1 MFRLSVIRHR
11 ARGTAD
17 LPDEPTRPSPFD
29 ADDSLP
35 EQPLKT
41 PPAASAADGIA
52 AARGTHGLPAPDSA
66 YRHQYCVHPRFGNSG
81 ALAVPLL
88 HRLLAAFP
96 SAPAVMHFPRRLA
109 RYRRYSARAAL
120 LGLSMTMLG
129 LHTGTLAL
137 SVSLIATL
145 LAVGNLVVW
154 RQTREQAMLW
164 WAAGSLTIAVATT
177 VSQLL
182 PAAVLFA
189 YLPIAL
195 TLCFYWIG
203 IQSFQ
208 RRALQKAR
216 IAIYAGACAVVF
228 LGFAASGPAND
239 YYRVSI
245 VAVLIASLSGAC
257 AYELLTRHRGVARD
271 ASRFVGMLFSINA
284 LIFVLFSL
292 YAPPA
297 DADIATLPDSL
308 RLATYAAVLTLV
320 IGWNFGFVMMVMQR
334 YLDVAIELS
343 THDDLTGVLN
353 RRAFSDRA
361 LQHLKL
367 AERGGA
373 TLSVLAMDLDHFK
386 RVNDAHGHQAGDAVL
401 REFVRVAQSCLRY
414 ADQLGRVGGEE
425 FVAILPATQAP
436 GALIVAERLR
446 QTLAETPIR
455 HGGKSINVSVSIGV
469 AQFDSRRHDLD
480 ALLEAADA
488 ALYGAKHR
496 GRNCVELAPCAS
508 DTFPS
513 VQLTWD
519 GQYNSGHAIIDSE
532 HASLF
537 RLVNQLIRN
546 TQEHPEARALCES
559 LTEMLFW
566 LSEHFRHE
574 EAIFVAAG
582 WSGAEEHMRL
592 HQALEARGQELL
604 KGIEDGSRAFGDL
617 FDFLIREVVGI
628 HLAQH
633 DAAYFPVVAGRA

>member
-1 MFRLSVIRHR
+1 
-11 ARGTAD
+11 
-17 LPDEPTRPSPFD
+17 
-29 ADDSLP
+29 
-35 EQPLKT
+35 
-41 PPAASAADGIA
+41 
-52 AARGTHGLPAPDSA
+52 
-66 YRHQYCVHPRFGNSG
+66 
-81 ALAVPLL
+81 
-88 HRLLAAFP
+88 
-96 SAPAVMHFPRRLA
+96 
-109 RYRRYSARAAL
+109 
-120 LGLSMTMLG
+120 MTMLG

-343 THDDLTGVLN
+343 THDDLTGVLTAAPSATAPCSTSSWPSAAAQRCRCWRWTSTTSSASTTPTATRPAMPCCAN
-353 RRAFSDRA
+353 SCASPSPACAMPTSSAASAARSSSPSCRRRRRRAR
-361 LQHLKL
+361 
-367 AERGGA
+367 
-373 TLSVLAMDLDHFK
+373 
-386 RVNDAHGHQAGDAVL
+386 
-401 REFVRVAQSCLRY
+401 
-414 ADQLGRVGGEE
+414 
-425 FVAILPATQAP
+425 
-436 GALIVAERLR
+436 
-446 QTLAETPIR
+446 
-455 HGGKSINVSVSIGV
+455 
-469 AQFDSRRHDLD
+469 
-480 ALLEAADA
+480 
-488 ALYGAKHR
+488 
-496 GRNCVELAPCAS
+496 
-508 DTFPS
+508 
-513 VQLTWD
+513 
-519 GQYNSGHAIIDSE
+519 
-532 HASLF
+532 
-537 RLVNQLIRN
+537 
-546 TQEHPEARALCES
+546 
-559 LTEMLFW
+559 
-566 LSEHFRHE
+566 
-574 EAIFVAAG
+574 
-582 WSGAEEHMRL
+582 
-592 HQALEARGQELL
+592 
-604 KGIEDGSRAFGDL
+604 
-617 FDFLIREVVGI
+617 
-628 HLAQH
+628 
-633 DAAYFPVVAGRA
+633 